1 VKRPLRSFVLVAAQF
16 ILLAALALTAPWADL
31 DAWRSGLFVAS
42 LLLVG
47 WAALAMGGRT
57 FSVFPEP
64 RPNSRLTLHGPYR
77 WVRHPMYL
85 AVLLAAAAVGSA
97 PPLGP
102 RSGFAVLLVPV
113 IVAKVRL
120 EEALLDAAFPD
131 REGRMSGVARLIPGL
146 W

>member
-1 VKRPLRSFVLVAAQF
+1 MKRPLRSFALVSAQF
-16 ILLAALALTAPWADL
+16 TLLAGLALTAPWAAL
-31 DAWRSGLFVAS
+31 GALRITLFAAS

-47 WAALAMGGRT
+47 WAMLAMGGRT

-64 RPNSRLTLHGPYR
+64 RPDARLTLRGPYR

-85 AVLLAAAAVGSA
+85 AVLLAAVAVGSA

-102 RSGFAVLLVPV
+102 HTGFALFLVPV
-113 IVAKVRL
+113 VVAKVRV
-120 EEALLDAAFPD
+120 EERLLGVAFPD
-131 REGRMSGVARLIPGL
+131 RGDRMRGVARLVPGV